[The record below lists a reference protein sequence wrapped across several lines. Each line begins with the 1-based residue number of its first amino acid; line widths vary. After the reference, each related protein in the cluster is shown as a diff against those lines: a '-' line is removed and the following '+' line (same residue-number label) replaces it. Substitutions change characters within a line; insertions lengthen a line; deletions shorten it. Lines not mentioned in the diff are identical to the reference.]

1 MKRVIINNS
10 IEEKFIV
17 VRETWIVYNKNG
29 DEKTIYIK
37 QQRSLPN
44 FYKPISNLSKFIFS
58 NYGKFKGISIINF
71 DTLPNITTNSIIYTD
86 INKID
91 FDICDLLVTA
101 KEYSRTLAF
110 ILSTSSRLMSFS
122 EEPSSF
128 VDDSLKQTEEIDW
141 IIDKLKLKKS

>member
-1 MKRVIINNS
+1 MKRIIINNS

-17 VRETWIVYNKNG
+17 VREIWIVYNRDGN
-29 DEKTIYIK
+29 EKTIYIK

-58 NYGKFKGISIINF
+58 NYGLFKGINVISF
-71 DTLPNITTNSIIYTD
+71 DILPNITTNSIIYTD

-101 KEYSRTLAF
+101 KNYSRTLA
-110 ILSTSSRLMSFS
+110 ITLSTSHRLMSFS
-122 EEPSSF
+122 EPPNYI
-128 VDDSLKQTEEIDW
+128 DASLKQCEEIDR

>member
-1 MKRVIINNS
+1 MKRIIINNS
-10 IEEKFIV
+10 IEERFIV
-17 VRETWIVYNKNG
+17 VREIWIIYNRDGN
-29 DEKTIYIK
+29 EKTIYIK

-44 FYKPISNLSKFIFS
+44 FYKPISNLSKFISFDS
-58 NYGKFKGISIINF
+58 KGFKGISVISF

-101 KEYSRTLAF
+101 KNYSRTLA
-110 ILSTSSRLMSFS
+110 ITLSTSHRLMSFS
-122 EEPSSF
+122 EPPNYI
-128 VDDSLKQTEEIDW
+128 DDSLKQCEEIDR